1 MRCHETELLYSQEHH
16 YLSKEVDYRMK
27 KESLP
32 DIHLTQDEYQEY
44 EKNLKKISTSR
55 KQTTQFKN

>member
-1 MRCHETELLYSQEHH
+1 
-16 YLSKEVDYRMK
+16 MK

-44 EKNLKKISTSR
+44 EKKSQHQENKQPNLRTDHGTNNVLEVKY
-55 KQTTQFKN
+55 ND